1 MTVGSVPSLM
11 AEDRV
16 ELLHQRMEAVGNEL
30 ARLTLKH
37 TAAVAARAAGA
48 NPWGTDLP
56 PHFLVQLFELLK
68 WDLSTPNQYWS
79 SKSTGACAVMRA
91 TCATWCRIHDANY
104 PRRLRLRLRRS
115 VAIVEGKMRLF
126 QRVSEVDLSMCDED
140 LVGGVLVEMRAMPS
154 LRTLEI
160 PASSTTS
167 AVDAEALYGL
177 TTLTTLSVNAEEMY
191 DDEGDTILADAAGE
205 WVLDLSKLATTLTSL
220 DLKHTHLTAEAAQG
234 LSSLTKLSTLHLDG
248 CIRLTSAA
256 MKPVSQLTALTTL
269 SLSYCRNVETEGL
282 RAVSRLT
289 TLTSLSVA
297 VNPNVD
303 SEGLR
308 SISALTALTSLN
320 LASCQH
326 VTARACAS

>member
-1 MTVGSVPSLM
+1 MVHTRAQQRQEEAAAEHDITVGSVPSLM

-68 WDLSTPNQYWS
+68 WDLSTGRNWS
-79 SKSTGACAVMRA
+79 SKSIGACAVMRA

-140 LVGGVLVEMRAMPS
+140 LVGGVLVELSAMPS

-191 DDEGDTILADAAGE
+191 DDEGETILADAAGE

-234 LSSLTKLSTLHLDG
+234 LSSLTKLSTLNLEG

-269 SLSYCRNVETEGL
+269 HLNGCPKVTAAGKRAL
-282 RAVSRLT
+282 R
-289 TLTSLSVA
+289 
-297 VNPNVD
+297 
-303 SEGLR
+303 
-308 SISALTALTSLN
+308 TALPN
-320 LASCQH
+320 LKILD
-326 VTARACAS
+326 T